1 MRLAEFFKAVQSF
14 LQNVQRGAVADA
26 DGLVIAEGDAG
37 DGRDLVAFQK
47 LVAQIQGGES
57 QPCLLY
63 TSAPMFAQHRHL
75 APSLLR
81 QNRQD
86 A

>member
-1 MRLAEFFKAVQSF
+1 LPNGFTQKVKPFFSRKQTILSSAPAISS
-14 LQNVQRGAVADA
+14 GKPG
-26 DGLVIAEGDAG
+26 GLLHLFIERHIFD
-37 DGRDLVAFQK
+37 
-47 LVAQIQGGES
+47 
-57 QPCLLY
+57 
-63 TSAPMFAQHRHL
+63 APMFAQHRHL

>member
-26 DGLVIAEGDAG
+26 DGLVIAEGRCPG

-57 QPCLLY
+57 
-63 TSAPMFAQHRHL
+63 
-75 APSLLR
+75 SLLVSTKK
-81 QNRQD
+81 
-86 A
+86 